1 MSSRQSIKSGE
12 GSVNAQGE
20 NVTIIQNQ
28 GLTYADVKD
37 IAMTVFKSNFYDLGE
52 TVKSL
57 VQERAEKILDDYLEK
72 IMAINPELISKTAD
86 PDIRYGV
93 YEVQKNHARRGDDSI
108 AEVLIETLVRR
119 TCTNDCSI
127 QELVLN
133 EALNVI
139 PKITIEQMNILTIL
153 FLVRYTSM
161 KWSLEALVELFLP
174 FMDTLNIEKGDI
186 SFQHLQYASCISI
199 SMGEISFERAVKGK
213 IPCLDTE
220 ENVRLVIQSNKIM
233 ETLSSVWN
241 NSQYKH
247 ASLTSVGI
255 TIAIS
260 YLKTKIDLDC
270 DLGIWI
276 K

>member
-1 MSSRQSIKSGE
+1 MSQLPLEGKVIMSSRQSIKSGE

-37 IAMTVFKSNFYDLGE
+37 IAMTVFKSNFY
-52 TVKSL
+52 
-57 VQERAEKILDDYLEK
+57 YLEK